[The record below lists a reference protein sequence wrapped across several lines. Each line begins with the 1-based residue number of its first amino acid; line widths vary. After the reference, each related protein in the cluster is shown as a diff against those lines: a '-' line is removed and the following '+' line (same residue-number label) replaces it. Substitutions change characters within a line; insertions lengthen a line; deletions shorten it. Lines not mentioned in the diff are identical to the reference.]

1 MRCDLITPAT
11 RLRKATKRLQDRWLE
26 TSDEWDDVIS
36 RKFQERYLD
45 PIMPHMQL
53 TLAAIHELMNVLDDA
68 IAETRDER
76 T

>member
-1 MRCDLITPAT
+1 MRCDLVTPAT
-11 RLRKATKRLQDRWLE
+11 RLQKATKRLQDRWLE
-26 TSDEWDDVIS
+26 TSEQWDDVIS

-45 PIMPHMQL
+45 PITPRLQL

-76 T
+76 M

>member
-1 MRCDLITPAT
+1 MRCDLNTPAT
-11 RLRKATKRLQDRWLE
+11 RLQKATKRLQDRWLE
-26 TSDEWDDVIS
+26 TSEDCDDGIS

-68 IAETRDER
+68 VAETRDDR
-76 T
+76 M

>member
-1 MRCDLITPAT
+1 MRCDLVTPAT
-11 RLRKATKRLQDRWLE
+11 RLQKATKRLQDRWLE
-26 TSDEWDDVIS
+26 TSEQWDDVIS

-45 PIMPHMQL
+45 PITPHMQL
-53 TLAAIHELMNVLDDA
+53 TLAALHELMNVLDDA